1 MEKVKIIFEND
12 DFLVVEKPAGM
23 TTTKEKKMEKG
34 TLEDWLK
41 ENYPNDLAR
50 NGIVHRLD
58 KGTSGLV
65 LVGRK
70 EESFD
75 NLKKQFKNRIVKKQY
90 YCLVGG
96 DTSRDGSIN
105 MPIDRSK
112 YVFGR
117 FGVDVDGKMSI
128 TEFKLIKKFERNG
141 KIYSLLEINLKTGR
155 THQIRVH
162 MSYLK
167 WPLVGDW
174 LYGGEK
180 IEGLNRPFLHAFR
193 INFLDPTS
201 GEVRQFEIEMPA
213 DLKMTLE
220 KYEEKK

>member
-1 MEKVKIIFEND
+1 MEKVKVIFEND

-23 TTTKEKKMEKG
+23 TTTKEKKNESG
-34 TLEDWLK
+34 TLEDWLREK
-41 ENYPNDLAR
+41 YLNKLPR

-58 KGTSGLV
+58 KGTSGIILV
-65 LVGRK
+65 ARNEK
-70 EESFD
+70 SFD
-75 NLKKQFKNRIVKKQY
+75 NFKKQFKNRTVKKQY

-105 MPIDRSK
+105 MPINRSK

-117 FGVDVDGKMSI
+117 FGVDVDGKPSL
-128 TEFKLIKKFERNG
+128 TEFNLIKKIRINN
-141 KIYSLLEINLKTGR
+141 KIYSLLKIDLKTGR

-180 IEGLNRPFLHAFR
+180 IEGLDRPFLHAFR
-193 INFLDPTS
+193 IQFFDPS
-201 GEVRQFEIEMPA
+201 SEEIRKFEIDLPT
-213 DLKMTLE
+213 DLKMILE
-220 KYEEKK
+220 KYEEK